1 MSAQPEAILQFD
13 ELTGLPNRFHLQ
25 RHLRERL
32 YQANVNGSA
41 VALAF
46 FDIDKFKAINTHLH
60 NHVGDA
66 LLKQIAERL
75 RSTLLPS
82 DFIARTGDDEFA
94 ILRCGSNDL
103 TLLRHTIS
111 TVFDTP
117 FQISGNTINA
127 TCGMGIAE
135 YVTGGDDPLVILKWA
150 DLALQ
155 RAKFSG
161 SGGCEFFTGDMA
173 QHALAIM
180 EMEKRLRKAI
190 VNDEL
195 QLKYQPLV
203 DLQTGRIS
211 GMEALMRWNS
221 PEHGAVSP
229 AQFIALAEETGLILE
244 LGAWAMGVVCR
255 DMRHWLDADL
265 GNFRVAINISTR
277 QMLDSSLS
285 ETLLDLINTQQ
296 LRCDMF
302 CLEITETALMQS
314 TPHCISAINKFREQG
329 LLLTLDDFG
338 TGFSSLSN
346 LKRLPFHKVKI
357 DRAFVAGVAD
367 NVDDAAICKA
377 IISMAHSLGIG
388 VVAEGVE
395 SEAQCSFLSQ
405 NMCDE
410 IQGFL
415 FSDALDAVEVIDILQ
430 QDRCLPQNLLRVQ
443 KATRTLLLVDDE
455 QNIISALRR
464 LLRGSGF
471 QILTANS
478 GQAGLDILAQHQ
490 VDVIVSD
497 QRMPGMT
504 GVEFL
509 RIAKD
514 LYPETIRIV
523 LSGYTELHSVTD
535 AVNEGAI
542 YKFLT
547 KPWEDEQLRGHI
559 EEAFRRKEMADENR
573 RLTQE
578 VLNANQELAT
588 ANHQLEELLQQKQQ
602 QINRDEVSLD
612 IVREALQQIPLPV
625 IGIDDDD
632 MVVFANDEAQ
642 ALFEHTPSILGNDV
656 NHLIPDLTHA
666 NPEASRK
673 RRCTV
678 ELAGGFYEV
687 LSRSMGSGSQSRG
700 KLMTLSRLG
709 DHV

>member
-1 MSAQPEAILQFD
+1 
-13 ELTGLPNRFHLQ
+13 
-25 RHLRERL
+25 
-32 YQANVNGSA
+32 V
-41 VALAF
+41 
-46 FDIDKFKAINTHLH
+46 
-60 NHVGDA
+60 
-66 LLKQIAERL
+66 
-75 RSTLLPS
+75 
-82 DFIARTGDDEFA
+82 
-94 ILRCGSNDL
+94 
-103 TLLRHTIS
+103 
-111 TVFDTP
+111 
-117 FQISGNTINA
+117 
-127 TCGMGIAE
+127 GIAE
-135 YVTGGDDPLVILKWA
+135 YYAGSDDPFILLKWA
-150 DLALQ
+150 DLALH
-155 RAKFSG
+155 RAKLSG
-161 SGGCEFFTGDMA
+161 AGGCEFFTGDMA
-173 QHALAIM
+173 RNALDGI
-180 EMEKRLRKAI
+180 EMEKSLRKAI
-190 VNDEL
+190 ANNEL

-221 PEHGAVSP
+221 PEHGLVSP
-229 AQFIALAEETGLILE
+229 AYFISLAEETGMILE
-244 LGAWAMGVVCR
+244 LGNWAINVVCQ
-255 DMRHWLDADL
+255 DMRRWMDSDL
-265 GNFRVAINISTR
+265 GNFRVAINISAK
-277 QMLDSSLS
+277 QMLDPSLN
-285 ETLLDLINTQQ
+285 ELLLGLINTLQ

-314 TPHCISAINKFREQG
+314 TPHCTTAISKFREQG

-338 TGFSSLSN
+338 TGFSSLSH

-377 IISMAHSLGIG
+377 IISMAHSLGIS

-415 FSDALDAVEVIDILQ
+415 FSDALDATEVIDILR
-430 QDRCLPQNLLRVQ
+430 QDRCLPPNLLRVQ
-443 KATRTLLLVDDE
+443 KQTRTLLLVDDE
-455 QNIISALRR
+455 QNIISSLRR
-464 LLRGSGF
+464 LLRGCGF
-471 QILTANS
+471 NILTANS
-478 GQAGLDILAQHQ
+478 GQAGLDILSQHQ

-559 EEAFRRKEMADENR
+559 EEAFRRKEMADENH

-602 QINRDEVSLD
+602 QIRRDEVSLD
-612 IVREALQQIPLPV
+612 IVREALQQMPLPV

-642 ALFEHTPSILGNDV
+642 MLFEQTPSILGNDV
-656 NHLIPDLTHA
+656 NFLIPDLKYS
-666 NPEASRK
+666 NPEAPRK

-687 LSRSMGSGSQSRG
+687 ISRSMGSGSQSRG
-700 KLMTLSRLG
+700 RLMTLSRLG
-709 DHV
+709 DRA